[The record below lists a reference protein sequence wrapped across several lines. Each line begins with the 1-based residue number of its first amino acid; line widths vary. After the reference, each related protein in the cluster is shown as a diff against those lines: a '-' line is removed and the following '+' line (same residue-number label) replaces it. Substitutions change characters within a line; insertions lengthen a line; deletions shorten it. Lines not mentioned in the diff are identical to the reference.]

1 MKRQLL
7 LLALACGWCASAGA
21 QEPVRFEDTTLRAIV
36 EEVLWVEDPTPS
48 DMLEFTY
55 LEADSRGIQSLV
67 GLEHAKNLLTL
78 RLSDNQYITDVT
90 PLAGL
95 TNLRT
100 LILNQNRI
108 ADVSPLA
115 GLVNLQELD
124 IHHNEIRDVSPLAG
138 MTKLW
143 RLALRENPIRDI
155 SPLAG
160 LVDIRSLVLSC
171 TEVNDISPL
180 LSMRS
185 LEHLDLREC
194 PLDRAAYDTYIPQ
207 ILANNPGVEIRYDP
221 LKEYTIEIASAAGGT
236 VTYPGE
242 GTFAFETGR
251 IILLIAKPNPGCV
264 FRNWSGTFTGTENPT
279 SLTVAANH
287 SIQANFLDLSNTLFA
302 DDTSPN
308 DPGPGDAAMSD
319 SFEDGTADHPFDTIQ
334 EALDAAGEGMSVFV
348 RPGVYRENIDFLG
361 KSIQL
366 VGTNPDQPD
375 AQAFPR
381 IEGAAFGPIVSFTQG
396 EGPDSELIG
405 FVLSRGVGELAG
417 AIFCDASSP
426 TIRNCLIVG
435 NRATH
440 ANGAAVYCRDSQAT
454 FANCT
459 VADNL
464 AGGNGAA
471 VKLVGGRI
479 TLSSSILW
487 NNSPAEILMTGVGN
501 PWIEFCDIAGGWP
514 GNLNIDVD
522 PLFVAAGYWAD
533 PETLE
538 KAANPRDADT
548 IWIDGDYHLK
558 SKAGRRNENATD
570 WCCDN
575 VTSPCIDAGDLWA
588 EVGDEPSPNG
598 DVVNQGVYGGTTQAS
613 KSTRN

>member
-1 MKRQLL
+1 MKRQLS
-7 LLALACGWCASAGA
+7 LLALACCWCALAGA
-21 QEPVRFEDTTLRAIV
+21 EEPVQFKDTTLRAVV

-55 LEADSRGIQSLV
+55 LEAESMGIQSLV

-124 IHHNEIRDVSPLAG
+124 IHHNEIRDVSPLSG

-143 RLALRENPIRDI
+143 RLAIRENPIRDI

-160 LVDIRSLVLSC
+160 LVDVRSLVLSC
-171 TEVNDISPL
+171 TEVNDLAPL

-194 PLDRAAYDTYIPQ
+194 PLDRSAYDTYIPQ
-207 ILANNPGVEIRYDP
+207 IQANNPGVEIRYDP
-221 LKEYTIEIASAAGGT
+221 LKEYTVEIASAGGGT

-242 GTFAFETGR
+242 GTFAFETGQ
-251 IILLIAKPNPGCV
+251 IILLVAKPNPGCV

-287 SIQANFLDLSNTLFA
+287 SIQANFIDLSNTLFV
-302 DDTSPN
+302 DGTSPN
-308 DPGPGDAAMSD
+308 DPGPGDATMSD
-319 SFEDGTADHPFDTIQ
+319 SFEDGTPEHPFDAIQ
-334 EALDAAGEGMSVFV
+334 EAIDAAGEGMSIFV

-366 VGTNPDQPD
+366 VGTNPDQAD
-375 AQAFPR
+375 TSSFPR
-381 IEGAAFGPIVSFTQG
+381 IEGAMAGPIVSFTCG
-396 EGPDSELIG
+396 EGSDSALIG
-405 FVLSRGVGELAG
+405 FVLTRGVGELAG
-417 AIFCDASSP
+417 AIFCDGSSP

-440 ANGAAVYCRDSQAT
+440 ASGAAVYCRDSRAT
-454 FANCT
+454 IANCT
-459 VADNL
+459 IADNL

-471 VKLVGGRI
+471 VKLVGSSI
-479 TLSSSILW
+479 TLNSSILW
-487 NNSPAEILMTGVGN
+487 NNTPAQILTTGN
-501 PWIEFCDIAGGWP
+501 SAPRIEFCDIAGDGSDS
-514 GNLNIDVD
+514 GNISVD

-533 PETLE
+533 PEILSE
-538 KAANPRDADT
+538 AGDPSDAET
-548 IWIDGDYHLK
+548 VWVDGDYHLK
-558 SKAGRRNENATD
+558 SRAGRRNENMAD
-570 WCCDN
+570 WYCDN
-575 VTSPCIDAGDLWA
+575 VTSPCVDAGDPRVSL
-588 EVGDEPSPNG
+588 GDEPSPNG
-598 DVVNQGVYGGTTQAS
+598 GTVNQGVYGGTLQAS